1 MLKILDRYIIRKYLG
16 TFLFTMAIFTLI
28 AVVIDFSDKV
38 EDFIEEQVPLSEMLF
53 DYYLNFCLFMIGQ
66 LIPLYALISV
76 IFFTSRL
83 ASNSEM
89 ISILNAGVS
98 FGRILRPYLISAG
111 LIAGFH
117 FIANHYLIPDGN
129 KSRLDFEH
137 AYIWKSN
144 DKGKKSNVHFFI
156 GPETTV
162 YIKRFNKR
170 NNTADDFRLEQIKNN
185 EMIYSLKARKAIY
198 VDSIGKWNLKDYE
211 IHTFDG
217 LKESLDIG
225 LKKSMDTTLNLKPE
239 DFVRFL
245 NQKDMLV
252 TSDLKQA
259 ILRDRERGVGN
270 TKEYQVEVERRSSE
284 PFSIIILTIIGVAIA
299 ARKVRGGMGLHLLL
313 GVICGAVYI
322 FLIKFSIT
330 FANNDV
336 LSPVMG
342 VWLPNIVFTLVAI
355 YLFRNAQK

>member
-1 MLKILDRYIIRKYLG
+1 MLNILDRYIIKKFLG
-16 TFLFTMAIFTLI
+16 TFLFTMAIFTMI

-53 DYYLNFCLFMIGQ
+53 DYYINFCLFMVGQ

-117 FIANHYLIPDGN
+117 FIANHYLIPEGN

-137 AYIWKSN
+137 TYIWKSN

-162 YIKRFNKR
+162 YIKRFNKK
-170 NNTADDFRLEQIKNN
+170 NKTADNFRLEQIQGNK
-185 EMIYSLKARKAIY
+185 MVYSLKARKAIY
-198 VDSIGKWNLKDYE
+198 TDSTEKWTLKDYE

-217 LKESLDIG
+217 MKESLNIG
-225 LKKSMDTTLNLKPE
+225 LKKSMDTTLNLRPE

-252 TSDLKQA
+252 TSDLKHA

-299 ARKVRGGMGLHLLL
+299 GRKVRGGMGLHLLL

-342 VWLPNIVFTLVAI
+342 VWLPNIVFSLVAI
-355 YLFRNAQK
+355 YLFSKAQK